1 MAAVDDNRVSATEEQ
16 RIYRWRF
23 EELVRS
29 GYEMDAARTLAECLE
44 VDLHEATGLLQR
56 GCPNETALRILL

>member
-1 MAAVDDNRVSATEEQ
+1 MAAVNEQRVSATEEQ

-29 GYEMDAARTLAECLE
+29 GYDMDAARLLAERVE
-44 VDLHEATGLLQR
+44 VDLHSATDLLRR